1 MKTMRKRREKLV
13 LMTPS
18 SFLSPLSLSL
28 SLPSSLF
35 SFSTKN
41 TAMSNNLNRVST
53 GGDYFT
59 RLELRGSF
67 EAVLSALSLSLSL
80 FLFHSFLSFLL
91 LSTATTHQTDFYPA
105 SLNASMMN
113 AQAAPILK
121 AFSSLSLKLLVPLGF
136 E

>member
-28 SLPSSLF
+28 SLPFSLF

-67 EAVLSALSLSLSL
+67 EAVLSALSLSLYFFFIRFS
-80 FLFHSFLSFLL
+80 LSFSYLPPPPTKL
-91 LSTATTHQTDFYPA
+91 TSTPRA
-105 SLNASMMN
+105 
-113 AQAAPILK
+113 
-121 AFSSLSLKLLVPLGF
+121 
-136 E
+136 